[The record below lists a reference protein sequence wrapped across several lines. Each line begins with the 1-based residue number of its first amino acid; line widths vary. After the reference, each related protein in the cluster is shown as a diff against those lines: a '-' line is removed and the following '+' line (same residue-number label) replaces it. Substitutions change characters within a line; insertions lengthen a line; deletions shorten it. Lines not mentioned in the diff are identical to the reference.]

1 MNRVAIAF
9 STCDRVEL
17 SCQSI
22 EPFLQPDKFDLH
34 WVDGSKTDAG
44 IVLPT
49 KYRTHGDNITH
60 HSNVRGGSGAAIVFA
75 LTAMLGACRAKS
87 HGAQGFSVDTAPYD
101 YIGLVEND
109 VVLPHDWFDKT
120 MALFE
125 QGKTDGLEVG
135 AVSARC
141 YEDRILI
148 QRPDYAI
155 CHNLG
160 AGMIVFTREA
170 AELVLQHY
178 RTQFTTENRQTFSLL
193 AGIDIASY
201 WAFRGSEHWLVADWK
216 WDALLARHGL
226 TSLALTPSPVQMV
239 GQIPPLEEQ
248 GLRLAGNMLQ
258 TTNSE
263 RDFKLYRDNL
273 QRIHERKLI
282 LPSTLF
288 HRDQIGSYTIFAHQ
302 IGALGGTCQGNW
314 KLKDSPGFGPF
325 GWIADSA
332 QEDWDPRITIPIFG
346 PCEILIG
353 GGKDGGQVQITDE
366 QTGFVA
372 KPVLPPE
379 GEQGQIVSVNIPG
392 NVAYRTISI
401 RMNTPGSVFYGIR
414 TRDEQPLVS
423 NWKFDWNT
431 LPHGRTEL

>member
-9 STCDRVEL
+9 STCDRTEL
-17 SCQSI
+17 TRQSI
-22 EPFLQPDKFDLH
+22 EPLLQREKFDLFAI
-34 WVDGSKTDAG
+34 DGSKTPEGKKLAETWYGQQVSFD
-44 IVLPT
+44 V
-49 KYRTHGDNITH
+49 RR
-60 HSNVRGGSGAAIVFA
+60 NVTGGSGPAIVYA
-75 LTAMLGACRAKS
+75 LSLLLAK
-87 HGAQGFSVDTAPYD
+87 PKYD

-109 VVLPHDWFDKT
+109 VVLPHDWFAS
-120 MALFE
+120 MVQLFT
-125 QGKTDGLEVG
+125 QGEADGLHVG
-135 AVSARC
+135 AVSIRC

-178 RTQFTTENRQTFSLL
+178 RTQFTTENRQTFSML
-193 AGIDIASY
+193 AGTDIAKF
-201 WAFRGSEHWLVADWK
+201 WAFKGHEHMLVADWR
-216 WDALLARHGL
+216 WDSLLARHGL
-226 TSLALTPSPVQMV
+226 ASLALTPSPVTMI

-248 GLRLAGNMLQ
+248 GLTLATAPLHGFDSPATQDVFKIYRGNL
-258 TTNSE
+258 SE
-263 RDFKLYRDNL
+263 IRAGQLK
-273 QRIHERKLI
+273 

-302 IGALGGTCQGNW
+302 IGALGGNYQGNW

-325 GWIADSA
+325 GWIADSH

-346 PCEILIG
+346 PCEILVG
-353 GGKDGGQVQITDE
+353 GGKDGGQVHIVDE
-366 QTGFVA
+366 QTGFNA
-372 KPVLPPE
+372 RPVLPPE
-379 GEQGQIVSVNIPG
+379 GQEGTIVSVNIPG

-401 RMNTPGSVFYGIR
+401 KMSIPGTIFYGIR
-414 TRDEQPLVS
+414 TRDEQPVVS